1 MQEAPKPPQPAATP
15 VVVAKGPRPQ
25 LPGVF
30 FDSDMGANIDTV
42 LALALLYGS
51 YEKVK
56 VIGVTVSNANLQAAA
71 FCDAMGRFYAGASQT
86 PTGKSQYYSPIGLN
100 ESGRKLPDAAM
111 LAKPL
116 ALKSL
121 DGRPVFENDVRDILD
136 TADVPIVLRNALLT
150 LKPAEGVIVMAGPA
164 TNLVRALP
172 VLGNRDFVG
181 SNTSVLVAAMGSYPG
196 SYLGAPADPRV
207 KADIASARKLLAEW
221 PTPIVAVG
229 QEVGNA
235 LPYPGAGIE
244 ADFSWAPNHPV
255 VEAWRACKPMPDGA
269 PSQAVAAA
277 LYAAGVASGSRD
289 GFFELSEPGTIEIAD
304 DGRTRFTPSVSGR
317 HRYLIAK
324 PAMKEAIV
332 KAYTTLV
339 SARPAPPPQRG
350 PRPQQQ
356 DQAKPAP
363 QQP

>member
-1 MQEAPKPPQPAATP
+1 MQEAPKPPQPP
-15 VVVAKGPRPQ
+15 VVAKGPRPQ

-30 FDSDMGANIDTV
+30 FDSDMGADIDAV

-51 YEKVK
+51 YEKIK

-86 PTGKSQYYSPIGLN
+86 PPGKSQYYSPIGLS
-100 ESGRKLPDAAM
+100 ESGRRLPDAAM

-121 DGRPVFENDVRDILD
+121 DGTPVFANDVRDILD

-164 TNLVRALP
+164 TNLVRALG
-172 VLGNRDFVG
+172 VLGNKDFVAK
-181 SNTSVLVAAMGSYPG
+181 NTSVLVAAMGSYPDG
-196 SYLGAPADPRV
+196 PVDPRV
-207 KADIASARKLLAEW
+207 KADVASARKLFAEW

-229 QEVGNA
+229 QELSNA
-235 LPYPGAGIE
+235 LPYPGATVE
-244 ADFSWAPNHPV
+244 ANFSWAPHHPV
-255 VEAWRACKPMPDGA
+255 AEAYKAWKPMPYNA
-269 PSQAVAAA
+269 PSQALAAA
-277 LYAAGVASGSRD
+277 LYAAGVASGSKD
-289 GFFELSEPGTIEIAD
+289 EFFELSEPGTIQISD
-304 DGRTRFTPSVSGR
+304 DGRTKSTPSAQGK

-332 KAYTTLV
+332 KAYTTLA
-339 SARPAPPPQRG
+339 SAKPAPPPQRG

-356 DQAKPAP
+356 QDQAKPA
-363 QQP
+363 QP